1 MITIAKA
8 SAGSG
13 KTYTLAKT
21 YISLLLK
28 SDDRYAYRHIL
39 AVTFTNKATGE
50 MKARILRELD
60 ILAHAPA
67 ESDYFADFVPSLC
80 PDAERL
86 RKRCERLLN
95 DILHDYSAFSVF
107 TIDRFFQQVLR
118 SFARELGQFDSYR
131 LELDKSSV
139 VSESVDRMLENLS
152 DRDGEVI
159 DWLQESMMNQ
169 ISSKGYFQLEST
181 LYAAAGD
188 LQSPE
193 FKAYMSGKGI
203 SDPSKIY
210 SKENMRMLRKVCDAL
225 TDRFA
230 EDVKARAGALERKF
244 GEKCFHETAADF
256 VAKALKKIT
265 GQAARSEM
273 IDPPSD
279 SFCAKIDD
287 RSKLF
292 AKSKAYLSDELPSD
306 YEEAARNFLRLFYDH
321 KSGGVSPYYRA
332 YRTAIQIR
340 DVVYGFG
347 VSREL
352 SEAFSG
358 LLKERNILCL
368 EDSNAL
374 LSRII
379 DGSDVPFVYEKTGVR
394 YEHFLLDEFQDTS
407 LVQWDNFRPLL
418 RESDANSRDNL
429 IVGDVKQSI
438 YRWRQSDWNLLNS
451 EVGKEFPDSREL
463 LGKNGKPALS
473 TNYRTEENIVEFN
486 DRFFEFLR
494 DRLAG
499 EFTATG
505 GAEVGKIISDIY
517 SDVCQAPSRKGG
529 LGEVRLCFAS
539 SDEKKSDK
547 KKSGSTEDGAGNAP
561 DKKDKVLDRTV
572 QQVVY
577 LHDNKGVGYGDIAVI
592 VRNNAPGE
600 RIANAL
606 MERGVPVISDDSLT
620 VNNSI
625 VVRRLVSVLSSV
637 ENPENK
643 ASGYL
648 ASSLNFKPSVA
659 GESSL
664 VHLAESII
672 RSMREAD
679 AHLVE
684 SHSLYIQAFMDWM
697 QSWVSNNGN
706 SLKDFLRAWDDKNSA
721 SSQVKI
727 ASPSATDAVRIIT
740 IHKSKGLEFPYVII
754 PYFGDIKFFR
764 HGEVWAEPS
773 VPEGTGDETCVCGED
788 ANQALRD
795 FDRAV
800 SGGIF
805 KPDISGKSSCTYFE
819 TAYNR
824 ERLYQCI
831 DAMNLMYVAMT
842 RPSRGLCI
850 ICDGVSSSKDG
861 SLNSASAALLSF
873 ASAHPD
879 VPVAAHPDVPVA
891 AHPDASSSGPLLSFS
906 VTESEWGK
914 DYAFGKFCGPADLE
928 FRKAGKKP
936 RTYSKDFS
944 QTALPSTYPSWAA
957 DSSRLR
963 IDRDAADFFSSDGA
977 VGTDASRRL
986 RGIVLHNILSSVTV
1000 PSDLETAVRSA
1011 VDSGDLTESQAVE
1024 AFSLL
1029 QCRILDAQPRG
1040 WFTESP
1046 DEVLNERTIVT
1057 PEGEQLRPDRVS
1069 IRGGNVLII
1078 DYKFGRPH
1086 PSHRSQVRSY
1096 IEAWHALGYTSVRGW
1111 LWYVPGNDIVEVTE
1125 DHINDN

>member
-28 SDDRYAYRHIL
+28 SNDPHAYRHIL

-60 ILAHAPA
+60 ILAHAPT

-86 RKRCERLLN
+86 RKRCEGLLN
-95 DILHDYSAFSVF
+95 AILHDYSAFSVF

-131 LELDKSSV
+131 LELDKNSV
-139 VSESVDRMLENLS
+139 VGESVDRMLENLS
-152 DRDGEVI
+152 DKDGAVI

-169 ISSKGYFQLEST
+169 ISSNGYFQLENT
-181 LYAAAGD
+181 LYSAAAD

-193 FKAYMSGKGI
+193 FKAHMSEKGI
-203 SDPSKIY
+203 SDPSEIY
-210 SKENMRMLRKVCDAL
+210 SQKNMRLLRKVCNAL
-225 TDRFA
+225 TERFTK
-230 EDVKARAGALERKF
+230 DVEALADVLESKF
-244 GEKCFHETAADF
+244 GGKIGETSSAFA
-256 VAKALKKIT
+256 AKALNKMR
-265 GQAARSEM
+265 GQIRRGETVA
-273 IDPPSD
+273 PPSEA
-279 SFCAKIDD
+279 FCSKIVD
-287 RSKLF
+287 RGKLF
-292 AKSKAYLSDELPSD
+292 AKAKASLANELPAD
-306 YEEAARNFLRLFYDH
+306 YEETALNFLSLFYEL
-321 KSGGVSPYYRA
+321 KTQACVVETQSAAGETAPAVEAGGASPYYRA
-332 YRTAIQIR
+332 YRTALQIR
-340 DVVYGFG
+340 DMIYGFG
-347 VSREL
+347 ISREL

-368 EDSNAL
+368 EDSNGL

-418 RESDANSRDNL
+418 RESDSNGNDNL

-451 EVGKEFPDSREL
+451 EVGREFPDSREL
-463 LGKNGKPALS
+463 LGKDGKPALS

-486 DRFFEFLR
+486 NLFFEFLR

-499 EFTATG
+499 DFKATG
-505 GAEVGKIISDIY
+505 GEEVGKIISGIY
-517 SDVCQAPSRKGG
+517 ADVRQAAARKGG
-529 LGEVRLCFAS
+529 FGEIRLCFAS
-539 SDEKKSDK
+539 PDRGRAGNGTGMQGGEA
-547 KKSGSTEDGAGNAP
+547 GNGAGKA
-561 DKKDKVLDRTV
+561 DKADKVLERTV
-572 QQVVY
+572 RQVLE
-577 LHDNKGVGYGDIAVI
+577 LHEDKGAGYGEIAVI

-648 ASSLNFKPSVA
+648 AASLKFKPSEA

-664 VHLAESII
+664 VNLAESII
-672 RSMREAD
+672 RSMRDTD

-684 SHSLYIQAFMDWM
+684 SHALYVQAFMDWL
-697 QSWVSNNGN
+697 QSWVSDHGN
-706 SLKDFLRAWDDKNSA
+706 SLKEFLRAWDEKNSV
-721 SSQVKI
+721 SQVKI
-727 ASPSATDAVRIIT
+727 ASPAASDAVRIIT

-754 PYFGDIKFFR
+754 PYFGDITFFR
-764 HGEVWAEPS
+764 HGPVWAEPS
-773 VPEGTGDETCVCGED
+773 VPGESQQLSCREID
-788 ANQALRD
+788 NQELAD
-795 FDRAV
+795 FDKAV

-805 KPDISGKSSCTYFE
+805 KPDISGQSCCTYFE
-819 TAYNR
+819 PTYNR

-850 ICDGVSSSKDG
+850 ICNGTSSKD
-861 SLNSASAALLSF
+861 SVSSASDALFSF
-873 ASAHPD
+873 ASTHTAPAEPARD
-879 VPVAAHPDVPVA
+879 I
-891 AHPDASSSGPLLSFS
+891 ASSPAFS
-906 VTESEWGK
+906 VTESDWGV
-914 DYAFGKFCGPADLE
+914 DYVFGSFCSAADLE

-936 RTYSKDFS
+936 KTYSKDFS
-944 QTALPSTYPSWAA
+944 QTVLPSAYPSWPA

-977 VGTDASRRL
+977 VGADASNRL
-986 RGIVLHNILSSVTV
+986 RGIVLHNILASVVV
-1000 PSDLETAVRSA
+1000 PAELETAVRSA
-1011 VDSGDLTESQAVE
+1011 VDSGELTDAQADE
-1024 AFSLL
+1024 AFGLL
-1029 QCRILDAQPRG
+1029 SSRILDAQSRG

-1046 DEVLNERTIVT
+1046 DEVLNERPIVT
-1057 PEGEQLRPDRVS
+1057 ADGEQLRPDRVS
-1069 IRGGNVLII
+1069 VRGGEVLII

-1086 PSHRSQVRSY
+1086 PAHLDQVRAYMAAYST
-1096 IEAWHALGYTSVRGW
+1096 LGHSSVRGC
-1111 LWYVPGNDIVEVTE
+1111 LWYVPDNTVVEIQ
-1125 DHINDN
+1125 D